1 MQLQVLVQFVLAH
14 EGLVTDVAG
23 VRALAGMDGL
33 DVALEVVAA
42 AEVLLAQV
50 TLVRLD
56 AGVGRDVALEVDVFG
71 EVLAALGAGEGAR
84 PLVAPHVHLQCAV
97 AGERVA
103 AVVAGEG
110 RLCP

>member
-14 EGLVTDVAG
+14 EGLVADVAG
-23 VRALAGMDGL
+23 VRALASVDGL

-42 AEVLLAQV
+42 TEVLLAQV
-50 TLVRLD
+50 TLVWLD
-56 AGVGRDVALEVDVFG
+56 AGVGGDVALEVDVFG
-71 EVLAALGAGEGAR
+71 KVLAALGAGEGTR
-84 PLVAPHVHLQCAV
+84 PLVAPHVHFQRAV

-110 RLCP
+110 RLRP